1 MIVLSEKILIVGAGR
16 MGFGVIK
23 TLISKGYQ
31 VTVSDPSTEAVN
43 RAVNIGAE
51 ASVDFNQVAVDHSI
65 IIFSLPG
72 PLQVKEMTE
81 RMADLNVTHQPIII
95 DLSTIDPQTAIDA
108 GQTCKL
114 NGLRYIEAPVSGGP
128 GGAESGT
135 LSIMVGADE
144 GDYQQVKPVLNDIG
158 KNIFY
163 LGAIGTASI
172 AKICNNIVVA
182 STATILSEAF
192 ILASSGGIEPAK
204 LKEILDNSVGG
215 SKTLEVFGH
224 HFVSGDFSKPTFAL
238 GLMHKD
244 VGLFAEAIKQ
254 YGLTSLTGSLTCQIY
269 NGARAQGLEQEDHTA
284 ICKYLE
290 EMNNRKIDRSLAVEE
305 VK

>member
-1 MIVLSEKILIVGAGR
+1 MSGKVLVVGAGR

-23 TLISKGYQ
+23 TLISKGYT
-31 VTVSDPSTEAVN
+31 VMVSDPSNEAVA

-51 ASVDFNQVAVDHSI
+51 GVVNFEEAIGESST

-72 PLQVKEMTE
+72 PVQVNEMTE
-81 RMADLNVTHQPIII
+81 RISLLGVNHRPLII

-108 GQTCKL
+108 GKKCRS

-135 LSIMVGADE
+135 LSIMVGASE
-144 GDYQQVKPVLNDIG
+144 EDYQQVKPILNDIG

-163 LGAIGTASI
+163 LGDIGTASI

-182 STATILSEAF
+182 TTTTILSEAF
-192 ILASSGGIEPAK
+192 ILASAGGIQPEK

-215 SKTLEVFGH
+215 SKTLEVFGKH
-224 HFVSGDFSKPTFAL
+224 LVSGDYSNPTFAL

-244 VGLFAEAIKQ
+244 VGLFSEAIKQ
-254 YGLTSLTGSLTCQIY
+254 YGLTSLMGSLTCQIY
-269 NGARAQGLEQEDHTA
+269 NGARSQGFEHEDHTS
-284 ICKYLE
+284 ICKLLE
-290 EMNNRKIDRSLAVEE
+290 QINNKKIDRSIPV

>member
-1 MIVLSEKILIVGAGR
+1 MTNKVLVVGAGR
-16 MGFGVIK
+16 MGFGVIT

-31 VTVSDPSTEAVN
+31 VTVSDPSNEAVN
-43 RAVNIGAE
+43 RARNIGAE
-51 ASVDFNQVAVDHSI
+51 ASVDFNQSVVDNNV

-72 PLQVKEMTE
+72 PNQVKEMTE
-81 RMADLNVTHQPIII
+81 RMVQLNVIHQPLII
-95 DLSTIDPQTAIDA
+95 DLSTIDPQTAINA
-108 GQTCKL
+108 GEKCRL

-144 GDYQQVKPVLNDIG
+144 SDYQQVKPILNDIG
-158 KNIFY
+158 KNIYY

-182 STATILSEAF
+182 STASILSEAF
-192 ILASSGGIEPAK
+192 ILASAGGIEPVK
-204 LKEILDNSVGG
+204 LKEILENSVGG
-215 SKTLEVFGH
+215 SKKLEVFGN
-224 HFVSGDFSKPTFAL
+224 HFVSGDYSNPTFAL

-254 YGLTSLTGSLTCQIY
+254 YGLTSLVGSLTCQIY
-269 NGARAQGLEQEDHTA
+269 NGAHSHGLTNEDHTA
-284 ICKYLE
+284 ICKFLE
-290 EMNNRKIDRSLAVEE
+290 DVNNRKVERGVQVE
-305 VK
+305 GVK